1 MPGRAQAGE
10 GDGQTVTVTRGIPR
24 DIKGYQDRKGSA
36 LGQWSPQ
43 KKMTSSLPTSSLA
56 VSGVVGSEG
65 PGDAGGRDV
74 LPDLKKASGGVVA
87 GAGLG
92 AGKQGSGAG
101 ADPWVAGR
109 MGLRDRRFRDELS
122 SLLMN
127 LLRSSCCFRSK
138 DAELSQR
145 WEPLLLLLLS
155 LLPLVE
161 AASLVGICCCTA
173 VCL

>member
-92 AGKQGSGAG
+92 AGKQGSGREMG
-101 ADPWVAGR
+101 HTGVRCRHNQWVAPMPSGQAHLGQVQIR
-109 MGLRDRRFRDELS
+109 GWQAGWDSGTGGFVTNS
-122 SLLMN
+122 HPCS
-127 LLRSSCCFRSK
+127 
-138 DAELSQR
+138 
-145 WEPLLLLLLS
+145 
-155 LLPLVE
+155 
-161 AASLVGICCCTA
+161 
-173 VCL
+173 